1 MIQKELRTKDISE
14 LPGINFQLVAD
25 EYCRKSSI
33 PLFVNGPII
42 KSFVA
47 NSVLRKEVKSSSVGY
62 YEVKNVKVH
71 GLGLFT
77 VNNEVLIHSDKIGTT
92 LSTIKSNRIDTFLS
106 DIKFSGN
113 NISIK
118 TNKKNILIDEKV
130 IVLSQ
135 RGFNIYGHW
144 LIDLLPRLAFCE
156 RMLVQNVKVILPKGI
171 PKYAF
176 ELLKYF
182 GVEKNRIIEHD
193 YKYETLHCKD
203 AIIPSASRS
212 GNDLSHIHPC
222 IGNYFDRIIDNCNLI
237 EKDTAPYLYLSRKGE
252 RNQMRRLINRNE
264 VENVLDKFPFVSIQP
279 EKLSFLEQF
288 SLYKNAKIIIGEYG
302 SALHNSLFGSKDLKV
317 ISLSGNHILSFIQH
331 RLCEVKDQQIGY
343 VFGEAFY
350 KKDNRTMTD
359 FLIDPKDLEEILETV
374 F

>member
-1 MIQKELRTKDISE
+1 MIPRILEIKEISE
-14 LPGINFQLVAD
+14 LPAVDFQVVAD
-25 EYCRKSSI
+25 EYSRTSST

-47 NSVLRKEVKSSSVGY
+47 NSVIRKEVKSDSVGY
-62 YEVKNVKVH
+62 FEVKDVKVH

-77 VNNEVLIHSDKIGTT
+77 TVEDELIYSDKIGTT
-92 LSTIKSNRIDTFLS
+92 LDTIKSNRIDTFLS
-106 DIKFSGN
+106 DLKYIN
-113 NISIK
+113 HNIEFK
-118 TNKKNILIDEKV
+118 TKKKLIELDEKV

-144 LIDLLPRLAFCE
+144 LIDFLPRLAFCE
-156 RMLVQNVKVILPKGI
+156 SLLEQGFKVVVPKGT

-176 ELLKYF
+176 ELFKYF
-182 GVEKNRIIEHD
+182 GLEKDRIIEHD
-193 YKYETLHCKD
+193 YKYQILKCKQ
-203 AIIPSASRS
+203 AIIPTASRS
-212 GNDLSHIHPC
+212 GHDLSHVHPC
-222 IGNYFDRIIDNCNLI
+222 IGKYFDKIIGRCNI
-237 EKDTAPYLYLSRKGE
+237 MKNDATPYIYLTREGE
-252 RNQMRRLINRNE
+252 RNQMRRLINRD
-264 VENVLDKFPFVSIQP
+264 VIENTLGKFPFVTIQP

-288 SLYKNAKIIIGEYG
+288 TLYKNAKVIIGEYG
-302 SALHNSLFGSKDLKV
+302 SALHNSLFGSQELQV

-359 FLIDPKDLEEILETV
+359 FLIDPKDLKEALETV